1 MVKFEQLPN
10 GKWKPVKDYKPTY
23 KDGKR
28 KYHWDDPAY
37 QRKVQK
43 ALESIQKECQFCG
56 TYTLAEPCIHH
67 LPDGYKNDMRRKAY
81 YKKLKAERNSVIEE
95 TTTAKTLD

>member
-43 ALESIQKECQFCG
+43 ALESIQKECDSCG

-81 YKKLKAERNSVIEE
+81 YKKLKAERNSVIATE
-95 TTTAKTLD
+95 TKESTLD